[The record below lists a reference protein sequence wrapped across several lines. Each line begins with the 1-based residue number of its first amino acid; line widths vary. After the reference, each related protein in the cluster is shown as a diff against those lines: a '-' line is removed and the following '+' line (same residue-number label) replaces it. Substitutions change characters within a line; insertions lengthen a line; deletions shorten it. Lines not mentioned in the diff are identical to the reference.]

1 MGKGSKGACRPSHYR
16 HYVHMSKCSRIRS
29 SKHISPSSACSVVQ
43 DSKNPKTFSIIFPE
57 TGLESAHRP
66 PLQQPLAT
74 DLDALAKRAHSK
86 FTSGPSPRPS
96 PGYQPKADTSPPDH
110 EKNAAL
116 KVQPNARSL
125 CLFSSSVSE
134 SVRDRAING
143 RISNRAND
151 TNTTPPPLP
160 PSAAA
165 VAGGSSCGG
174 GRTKPTL
181 RAASNSG
188 NRNPKL

>member
-43 DSKNPKTFSIIFPE
+43 DSKNSKTFSIIFPE
-57 TGLESAHRP
+57 TGLKSAHRP

-96 PGYQPKADTSPPDH
+96 PGYQPKADTSSPDH

-125 CLFSSSVSE
+125 LPLLVLRLRIGQRPSHK
-134 SVRDRAING
+134 RAYI
-143 RISNRAND
+143 
-151 TNTTPPPLP
+151 
-160 PSAAA
+160 
-165 VAGGSSCGG
+165 
-174 GRTKPTL
+174 KPCE
-181 RAASNSG
+181 
-188 NRNPKL
+188 